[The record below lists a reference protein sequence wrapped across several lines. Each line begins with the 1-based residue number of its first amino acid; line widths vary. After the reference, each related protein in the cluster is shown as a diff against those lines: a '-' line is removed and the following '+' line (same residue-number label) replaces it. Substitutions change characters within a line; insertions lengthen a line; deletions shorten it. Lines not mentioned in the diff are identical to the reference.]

1 MAFSI
6 DKIHY
11 TKSKITGDDIYPG
24 IKARVQRYFAGS
36 GQNRFAD
43 NRIWF
48 KASALL
54 LIATGCY
61 FIALTTG
68 SQLSVF
74 ILYPLSFWFLL
85 LLGFNIGHDAA
96 HGCLTGNKKKDAFL
110 FASSFVLLG
119 ANPYLWKIRHIHSH
133 HPYPNVEGCD
143 ADMELTG
150 LFRFTH
156 SQPHRKI
163 HRYQQYYA
171 PLLYSTYTLYW
182 IFYKDFMLFARR
194 QQVNIHFIN
203 HSPKEWVRL
212 FVYKLI
218 YLFLF
223 IGLPIIIQPKLT
235 AAFIFAFLLS
245 HFINS
250 LFLLFTFLMSH
261 HVPQTGFHA
270 AIHNDTIPHS
280 WAMQQV
286 MSSADFHADKKWA
299 YWLFGGFNAHVAH
312 HLFPGICHIHYRAIT
327 QIIKRQLFIRSVP
340 YHSFTWWQGVK
351 FHFQLLKQMGLPA
364 EALAKAGGPKKKN
377 CNTCKLGPSCKN
389 NLKTGALCK

>member
-11 TKSKITGDDIYPG
+11 TKNRIAGDDIYPD
-24 IKARVQRYFAGS
+24 IKARVQRYFASS
-36 GQNRFAD
+36 GLNRFAD
-43 NRIWF
+43 KRIWVKASLLLCMAIGCYSF
-48 KASALL
+48 ALTTASALL
-54 LIATGCY
+54 
-61 FIALTTG
+61 
-68 SQLSVF
+68 VF
-74 ILYPLSFWFLL
+74 IFYLLSIWFLL

-156 SQPHRKI
+156 SQPYRKI

-171 PLLYSTYTLYW
+171 PVLYGIYTLYW

-194 QQVNIHFIN
+194 KQVNIHFIN
-203 HSPKEWVRL
+203 HSVGQWVRL

-218 YLFLF
+218 YLFIF
-223 IGLPIIIQPKLT
+223 IGLPVIIQPKLT
-235 AAFIFAFLLS
+235 AVFIVSFLLS

-270 AIHNDTIPHS
+270 DVHNDTIPHS
-280 WAMQQV
+280 WAIQQV
-286 MSSADFHADKKWA
+286 RSSADFHADKKWA

-327 QIIKRQLFIRSVP
+327 QIIKRQLLIKSVP
-340 YHSFTWWQGVK
+340 YHSFTWWQGMK
-351 FHFQLLKQMGLPA
+351 YHFRLLKEMGLP
-364 EALAKAGGPKKKN
+364 KTN
-377 CNTCKLGPSCKN
+377 CTVCKPGPSCKN
-389 NLKTGALCK
+389 NLKPGALCK